1 MTAQTSSPSPVL
13 AAGST
18 AVLPAEGPAPPR
30 VSPTVAGLAAVAPER
45 RFDQDELLDLLGLA
59 DDEFAQRI
67 FARCGIRNR
76 HLELT
81 PELLRTTLQARAG
94 RTEDHLFELAVA
106 ALEQIEF
113 DPAEVGVLVT
123 GSFWTLGGPTLGH
136 RLIEHLGLPT
146 DVDKYHLVGLGCAS
160 SVPLFRAATSAL
172 GDRPDE
178 TALVV
183 AAESLSGLL
192 TWAGPGAERGK
203 IVASAL
209 FGDGCGAALL
219 HPDGAAAGPTILAS
233 AVHQVP
239 DTLGH
244 VELLATADDSQ
255 VRISP
260 ELPRI
265 AESGLLPLVD
275 SFLAGAGLTVGDVE
289 HWLVHP
295 GGRGIVDGVQAGL
308 DLADEVVAPS
318 RAVLAEYGNVGTPSA
333 FFVFEEVVRQ
343 RSPRA
348 GDHGLV
354 VTIGPGVTVG
364 LLLLRW

>member
-1 MTAQTSSPSPVL
+1 MTAQISSPSRPTV
-13 AAGST
+13 AGSAT
-18 AVLPAEGPAPPR
+18 AAPYPPSR
-30 VSPTVAGLAAVAPER
+30 VRATVAGLAAVAPEQ
-45 RFDQDELLDLLGLA
+45 RFDQAEMLAMLGLA

-67 FARCGIRNR
+67 FARCGIDAR
-76 HLELT
+76 HLAIT
-81 PELLRTTLQARAG
+81 PELLRTTLQARSR
-94 RTEDHLFELAVA
+94 RTEDHLFEMAVDA
-106 ALEQIEF
+106 VERIDF
-113 DPAEVGVLVT
+113 DPAEIGVLVT

-136 RLIEHLGLPT
+136 RLIEHLGLPA

-160 SVPLFRAATSAL
+160 SVPLFRAAGQAL
-172 GDRPDE
+172 GEWPGRS
-178 TALVV
+178 ALVV
-183 AAESLSGLL
+183 AAESLSGVL
-192 TWAGPGAERGK
+192 TWAGPGADRGK

-219 HPDGAAAGPTILAS
+219 RSDGAGDGGPVVVAS

-239 DTLGH
+239 DTLDH
-244 VELLATADDSQ
+244 VELLATADDSL

-265 AESGLLPLVD
+265 AENGLLPLVEG
-275 SFLAGAGLTVGDVE
+275 FLAREGLGVRDVD

-295 GGRGIVDGVQAGL
+295 GGRGIVDGVQVGL
-308 DLADEVVAPS
+308 DLADELVAPS

-343 RSPRA
+343 CDPGH

-364 LLLLRW
+364 LMLLRW